1 MDVTKNQTQIRA
13 EISWLWQRE
22 NAYDVQTDSGAVR
35 FRSYKTDVSDN
46 RIEAVWEQSGVT
58 LDKDASVEYELD
70 YLTRRTVGGTLDI
83 GFLDVRTLLVINYG
97 PGTLVVSPCESCGWK
112 GPWDSVSGVNVVP
125 PGGTILLCAGDAPWK
140 VALLENGL
148 KLLATQDNCKFDV
161 AVVGKIADVPSSD
174 SSSGSSASSGS
185 SSSSESSGSSGSSES
200 ISE

>member
-35 FRSYKTDVSDN
+35 FRSYKTDVSDD
-46 RIEAVWEQSGVT
+46 RIEAVWEQSDVT
-58 LDKDASVEYELD
+58 LEKDESVEYELD

-97 PGTLVVSPCESCGWK
+97 PGTLVVSPSESCGWK
-112 GPWDSVSGVNVVP
+112 GPWNSGSGVNVVP

-140 VALLENGL
+140 VVLLENGL

-174 SSSGSSASSGS
+174 SSGSSASSGS
-185 SSSSESSGSSGSSES
+185 SES
-200 ISE
+200 ISN